1 MQYDRRMKIPMSI
14 PNIISLSRIA
24 MAPFALLAAYYDNEN
39 LFFILF
45 TLMLVSD
52 VLDGYIARKLHQC
65 TKIGTELDSIGDYIT
80 YISIPFATWWL
91 WPEIIRE
98 EIVYITTAFMLFLL
112 PGLIARVKFGEMVAY
127 HTWITK
133 LTAVVL
139 SLGLIL
145 LLFTKENLLF
155 HLSIYLLAL
164 EALEHLGITL
174 SLKRPQRNVKSLW
187 HIIRKK
193 HAKT

>member
-1 MQYDRRMKIPMSI
+1 MKIPMSI

-24 MAPFALLAAYYDNEN
+24 MAPFALLAAYYGNEK

-52 VLDGYIARKLHQC
+52 VLDGYLARKLHQC
-65 TKIGTELDSIGDYIT
+65 TKIGTKLDSVGDYVT

-91 WPEIIRE
+91 WPEIIRSE
-98 EIVYITTAFMLFLL
+98 TLYIATAFVLFLA
-112 PGLIARVKFGEMVAY
+112 PGIIARMKFGEMVAY
-127 HTWITK
+127 HTWLTK
-133 LTAVVL
+133 LTAVVM

-155 HLSIYLLAL
+155 HLSIYLLLL

-174 SLKRPQRNVKSLW
+174 KLRRPQSNVKSLW
-187 HIIRKK
+187 HILRK
-193 HAKT
+193 AQP